1 MLCSG
6 QSKYF
11 NEFEHF
17 ATNNELLKATYI
29 RSSPNLVLLQCFGRW
44 DIDLMKLRNL
54 KFVIL
59 KKIMW
64 LLIQTIMI
72 LYWYCL
78 SNKDAFVDLLLSTWI
93 FDHMTACILITQ
105 TMWLSLKLIAI
116 RWNSVHCFMQLSKML
131 AFRTLIV
138 TVNVVC
144 RVSNVSFKADFD

>member
-44 DIDLMKLRNL
+44 DIGLMKLSNL

-72 LYWYCL
+72 LYWYYL

-93 FDHMTACILITQ
+93 FDHMTACTLITQ
-105 TMWLSLKLIAI
+105 TMWLSLKLIVI

>member
-93 FDHMTACILITQ
+93 FDHMTACTLITQ
-105 TMWLSLKLIAI
+105 TMWLSLKLIVI

-138 TVNVVC
+138 TVDVVC

>member
-44 DIDLMKLRNL
+44 DIGLMKLSNL

-93 FDHMTACILITQ
+93 FDHMTACTLITQ
-105 TMWLSLKLIAI
+105 TMWLSLKLIVI

>member
-44 DIDLMKLRNL
+44 DIDLMKLSNL

-93 FDHMTACILITQ
+93 FDHMTACTLITQ
-105 TMWLSLKLIAI
+105 TMWLSLKLIVI

-138 TVNVVC
+138 TVDVVC

>member
-44 DIDLMKLRNL
+44 DIDLMKFSNL

-93 FDHMTACILITQ
+93 FDHMTACTLITQ
-105 TMWLSLKLIAI
+105 TMWLSLKLIVI

>member
-44 DIDLMKLRNL
+44 DIGLMKLSNL

-93 FDHMTACILITQ
+93 FDHMTACTLITQ
-105 TMWLSLKLIAI
+105 TMWLSLKLIVI

-138 TVNVVC
+138 TVDVVC

>member
-44 DIDLMKLRNL
+44 DIDLMKLSNL

-93 FDHMTACILITQ
+93 FDHMTACTLITQ
-105 TMWLSLKLIAI
+105 TMWLSLKLIVI